1 VFARV
6 LAIITCALTLL
17 VVPAPESHA
26 QNDSSSVYIQRVPA
40 GGRNP
45 FEWLFGRQRSQPGA
59 TLNRDGSARSYKAR
73 RKSSPTAR
81 PSLTP
86 SPLGP
91 DGTVPPTDPNA
102 PQTAETPAAPPV
114 PPMTPVQ
121 IAVVG
126 DSLSVLLAQGLQEI
140 YAERP
145 AVTFVRKNR
154 DSSGL
159 VRDDYYDWPKNLKD
173 LLSATPN
180 LDAVVIMVGSND
192 RQQLRD
198 EAGVH
203 EPRSERWNE
212 LYARRIDALIAIA
225 RDHKL
230 PVVWVGLPTMR
241 TERYRADV
249 LAFNDIYRRRV
260 SAAGATYV
268 DIWEAFSGE
277 DGDYVVTGPDV
288 GGELVRLRTSDGV
301 HFTKAGA
308 RKLAFFADKEIQK
321 IVASKQEKLPP
332 PAAASLDP
340 GALPGLTAPIFIGP
354 VLPALPQPEPLTIE
368 QLPPVP
374 APRPL
379 QGPVLV
385 LTAPPNAA
393 GGQLLNPNS
402 IGIAK
407 DAANVFITGRPPA
420 AKPGR
425 ADDFTFTPQ

>member
-1 VFARV
+1 MPRTTVRRS
-6 LAIITCALTLL
+6 I
-17 VVPAPESHA
+17 
-26 QNDSSSVYIQRVPA
+26 SSACPPA
-40 GGRNP
+40 GAIRS
-45 FEWLFGRQRSQPGA
+45 ERLFGRQRSQPGA

-102 PQTAETPAAPPV
+102 PQTAEEPPAPPV

-145 AVTFVRKNR
+145 AVSFVRKNR
-154 DSSGL
+154 DRPCPGRL
-159 VRDDYYDWPKNLKD
+159 LRLAEEPKD
-173 LLSATPN
+173 LLSTTPN
-180 LDAVVIMVGSND
+180 LDAVVIMAGSND

-212 LYARRIDALIAIA
+212 LYAKRIDALIAIA

-230 PVVWVGLPTMR
+230 PVIWVGLPTMR

-260 SAAGATYV
+260 SAAGAIYV
-268 DIWEAFSGE
+268 DIWKLFPVKTAIMS
-277 DGDYVVTGPDV
+277 
-288 GGELVRLRTSDGV
+288 SQ
-301 HFTKAGA
+301 A
-308 RKLAFFADKEIQK
+308 RMLAANWS
-321 IVASKQEKLPP
+321 ACAPP
-332 PAAASLDP
+332 TACISPKPAPASL
-340 GALPGLTAPIFIGP
+340 LC
-354 VLPALPQPEPLTIE
+354 
-368 QLPPVP
+368 
-374 APRPL
+374 
-379 QGPVLV
+379 
-385 LTAPPNAA
+385 
-393 GGQLLNPNS
+393 
-402 IGIAK
+402 
-407 DAANVFITGRPPA
+407 
-420 AKPGR
+420 
-425 ADDFTFTPQ
+425 